1 MAAAEQA
8 KADLARA
15 IQRRL
20 AAAEDQIASAESAAI
35 REVRER
41 AVQVAVAAAG
51 DVMARQMTPEG
62 ASAMIDGA
70 IRQVAERMH

>member
-1 MAAAEQA
+1 
-8 KADLARA
+8 
-15 IQRRL
+15 
-20 AAAEDQIASAESAAI
+20 
-35 REVRER
+35 
-41 AVQVAVAAAG
+41 VQVAVAAAG